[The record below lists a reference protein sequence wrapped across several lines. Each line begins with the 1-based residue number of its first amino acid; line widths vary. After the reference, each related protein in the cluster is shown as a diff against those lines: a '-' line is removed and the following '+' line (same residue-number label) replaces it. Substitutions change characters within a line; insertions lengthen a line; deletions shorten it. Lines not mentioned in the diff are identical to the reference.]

1 VVRDT
6 VERPPGEL
14 GLSKAVEYY
23 SFPLQFFLTV
33 GNWATGGYPACKKAG
48 CCFVG
53 GDDFDWSFARL
64 ILAPVVVIISIILN
78 CKNP

>member
-33 GNWATGGYPACKKAG
+33 GNWATGGYPACKKLGVALL
-48 CCFVG
+48 VVTI
-53 GDDFDWSFARL
+53 L
-64 ILAPVVVIISIILN
+64 IGALHVLY
-78 CKNP
+78 